1 MIDKILLFPYS
12 ITLALRD
19 LIYRKGWKK
28 ARPAEVPTISVGNIT
43 VGGTGKTP
51 HVEMI
56 LRTLLQSDDWA
67 YSNIAVLSRGYKRK
81 SKGFQKVTRDGTA
94 ALYGDEPLQIAKKF
108 PSVTVAVDKDRLE
121 GCRFLCHPDQLQTD
135 KKARKC
141 TDKDIPAAG
150 IIVLDDAFQYRKL
163 KPSVNIVL
171 VDFYRPVHKD
181 RLLPLG
187 HLRDLP
193 VRLRDA
199 DILIVTKCPPYMDEW
214 EKGKWA
220 ESLGLR
226 NYSTATC
233 KGVTAKGKEQVLL
246 FSYIGYRDMK
256 PVFGDD
262 ADSRYMYAQRLILF
276 SGIAKDTPLRNYLSD
291 KYKIVKHFH
300 FPDHHKYTAADI
312 RTLCGAVRRSPTA
325 VVATTEK
332 DAQRIV
338 DTKTVPEALKERLF
352 EVPIDVNFLT
362 EEEKTVFETT
372 LLGFLR
378 PETSL

>member
-1 MIDKILLFPYS
+1 MIDKILLFPYA
-12 ITLALRD
+12 ITLAIRD
-19 LIYRKGWKK
+19 LLYRKGWKK
-28 ARPAEVPTISVGNIT
+28 ARKAEVPTVSVGNIT

-81 SKGFQKVTRDGTA
+81 TKGFQKVTREGTA

-108 PSVTVAVDKDRLE
+108 PSVIVAVDKDRIE
-121 GCRFLCHPDQLQTD
+121 GCRFLCHPDELQTS

-141 TDKDIPAAG
+141 ADKDIPAAG

-163 KPSVNIVL
+163 KASVNIVL

-181 RLLPLG
+181 MLLPLG

-193 VRLRDA
+193 GRLRDA

-220 ESLGLR
+220 ANLGLR

-233 KGVTAKGKEQVLL
+233 KGRTADGREQTLL
-246 FSYIGYRDMK
+246 FSYIGYREMK
-256 PVFGDD
+256 PVFSDE
-262 ADSRYMYAQRLILF
+262 ADLRYMYARRLVLF
-276 SGIAKDTPLRNYLSD
+276 TGIAKDTPLRNYLSD

-300 FPDHHKYTAADI
+300 FPDHHKYTHADI
-312 RTLCGAVRRSPTA
+312 RTILSAVHHNPTA

-338 DTKTVPEALKERLF
+338 DTKKVPAELKERIF
-352 EVPIDVNFLT
+352 QVPIDVNFLS
-362 EEEKTVFETT
+362 ESEKAVFETT
-372 LLGFLR
+372 LLSFLH
-378 PETSL
+378 PQEA